1 MKFTKIIS
9 VMMFLTLLLNLVEI
23 FKSTTDEEELK
34 MGILAAV
41 AVPHPPIILPEIG
54 RGEEQK
60 ISATSNAY
68 KEISRRIVELN
79 PDTIIITSPH
89 SILYAD
95 YFHISPGDFAQG
107 DMARFNAPQVKLKI
121 NYDVEFVD
129 RLSEVAMNEK
139 IPAGKMGERD
149 KILDHGTFVPVRFL
163 EQAGLDLDKVKF
175 LRIGLSGL
183 SAETHYKF
191 GQIISKVADE
201 LNRRVVFIASGDL
214 SHKLPGSHY
223 GFVEES
229 LQFDKEVMENLGGA
243 AFLKLLTMDNKMCNR
258 AAECGLRSFWIMAGA
273 LDRQNISAEKL
284 SYEGPFGVGYGVVW
298 FNIGAADESRNFDV
312 QLKNFNHEKYI
323 ERQKNEDDF
332 VKLARYSLETF
343 IKTHKPAELP
353 KDLPAEM
360 TERRAGT
367 FVSLH
372 KDGNLRGCIGTFLPT
387 TNSIAEEI
395 LQNAISACSKDPRF
409 SPVEVS
415 EIEDLEIS
423 VDVLSEPERVFDIK
437 DCDAKKYGVI
447 VENNG
452 RRGLLLPDLE
462 GVETVQEQIAIA
474 KKKAGIPA
482 NEKVSLWRFEVI
494 RHH

>member
-1 MKFTKIIS
+1 MS
-9 VMMFLTLLLNLVEI
+9 
-23 FKSTTDEEELK
+23 
-34 MGILAAV
+34 ILAAV

-54 RGEEQK
+54 RGEEEK

-89 SILYAD
+89 TILYAD
-95 YFHISPGDFAQG
+95 YFHISPGDSAEG
-107 DMARFNAPQVKLKI
+107 DMSRFNAPQVNLKI

-129 RLSEVAMNEK
+129 KLTRAAMSEFIA
-139 IPAGKMGERD
+139 AGKLGERE
-149 KILDHGTFVPVRFL
+149 KNLDHGTFIPVRFL

-183 SAETHYKF
+183 SAAVHYQF
-191 GQIISKVADE
+191 GKIISKVADE
-201 LNRRVVFIASGDL
+201 LNRRAVFVASGDL

-223 GFVEES
+223 GFVEEGP
-229 LQFDKEVMENLGGA
+229 QFDKAVMENLGGA
-243 AFLKLLTMDNKMCNR
+243 DFLKLLTMDNKICNR

-273 LDRQNISAEKL
+273 LDRKNISAEKL
-284 SYEGPFGVGYGVVW
+284 SYEGTFGVGYGVVW
-298 FNIGAADESRNFDV
+298 FKVGGENPDRNFDV
-312 QLKNFNHEKYI
+312 QLENFQHEDYLNRK
-323 ERQKNEDDF
+323 KNEDSF
-332 VKLARYSLETF
+332 VKLARISLETF
-343 IKTHKPAELP
+343 VKTHKTAELP

-360 TERRAGT
+360 LNRRAGT

-395 LQNAISACSKDPRF
+395 LQNAVSACSRDPRF
-409 SPVEVS
+409 SPVTAS
-415 EIEDLEIS
+415 ELEEIDIS
-423 VDVLSEPERVFDIK
+423 VDVLSEPERIFDIK
-437 DCDAKKYGVI
+437 DLDAKKYGVI

-462 GVETVQEQIAIA
+462 GVNTPQEQISIA
-474 KKKAGIPA
+474 MKKAGIPT
-482 NEKVSLWRFEVI
+482 NEKVALWRFEVI